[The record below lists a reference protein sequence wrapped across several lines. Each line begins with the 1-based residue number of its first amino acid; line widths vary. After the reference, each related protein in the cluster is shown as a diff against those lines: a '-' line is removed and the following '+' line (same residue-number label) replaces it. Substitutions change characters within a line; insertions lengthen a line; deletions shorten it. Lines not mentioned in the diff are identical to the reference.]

1 MGVTN
6 GTDATHFSPDQV
18 VTRAQTVAFLY
29 RFAKAAA
36 EGGSPFLDVPDDA
49 YYVEA
54 VDWAYANGI
63 TNGTGPITFSPD
75 DECVRAQIVTF
86 LYRYFN

>member
-1 MGVTN
+1 
-6 GTDATHFSPDQV
+6 
-18 VTRAQTVAFLY
+18 
-29 RFAKAAA
+29 
-36 EGGSPFLDVPDDA
+36 
-49 YYVEA
+49 VEA